1 MRSFLHN
8 FFSSRAPSV
17 KRFNW
22 GKPLDQSGQ
31 QGTRRCVHDA
41 SSRNAETLSPSD
53 QKFALTAAGP
63 PAKVKIA
70 QTERLVRNPNAGSA
84 CICWIGVSALTSASP
99 NGNRQRFRRVDLDQP
114 RRGGGLLATGVSQ
127 WYIGSLICHKPP
139 NGGDRSD
146 DLATKLQNLSPPFG
160 GSEESLF

>member
-1 MRSFLHN
+1 M
-8 FFSSRAPSV
+8 
-17 KRFNW
+17 K
-22 GKPLDQSGQ
+22 
-31 QGTRRCVHDA
+31 C
-41 SSRNAETLSPSD
+41 RNLSPSPRN
-53 QKFALTAAGP
+53 LHSRGR
-63 PAKVKIA
+63 PACKSENLRNTK
-70 QTERLVRNPNAGSA
+70 RLVKNPNAGSA

-99 NGNRQRFRRVDLDQP
+99 NGNRQRFRRVDLHQP